1 MMPRLDRGVQDFA
14 IFEEDMMKPFVGQVL
29 GNVSNM
35 KFDCRVAAEFPPGN
49 KDISMVNIMREH
61 FTCCEDRPAEPGRP
75 GPRSRAQRHAPAQI
89 ARCRL
94 RRGSGPGRCRESP

>member
-35 KFDCRVAAEFPPGN
+35 KFDCRVAAEFPPDN
-49 KDISMVNIMREH
+49 KNISIVRKLQDLLRKLTTK
-61 FTCCEDRPAEPGRP
+61 TCIPV
-75 GPRSRAQRHAPAQI
+75 
-89 ARCRL
+89 
-94 RRGSGPGRCRESP
+94 